1 MDNAKLKN
9 KSEGTM
15 TQLAEKDEGDK
26 RVLGAVSNEGW
37 GPQPVLV
44 SNCCCLCCCLLLCTY
59 VLSRT
64 RQQYGVGCRVSSIL
78 TIRHSSPIVVFFER
92 SGKLA
97 DCGRLS
103 FLQRQQLLSP
113 LFHGNGLGDQGH
125 LFKVAPSPGCSA
137 CSLAGIQAVGTYA
150 WWVV

>member
-37 GPQPVLV
+37 GPPPVLV

-64 RQQYGVGCRVSSIL
+64 HDSSTGSCVVCRL
-78 TIRHSSPIVVFFER
+78 
-92 SGKLA
+92 
-97 DCGRLS
+97 
-103 FLQRQQLLSP
+103 
-113 LFHGNGLGDQGH
+113 
-125 LFKVAPSPGCSA
+125 
-137 CSLAGIQAVGTYA
+137 Y
-150 WWVV
+150 